1 MTAYISLFFS
11 GFLSATLLPGSSE
24 ALLAFLASDGLDP
37 IWLLVAATLGN
48 TLGALLN
55 YLLGRFC
62 LAFKD
67 RRWFPISAA
76 ALDRGTAWFAR
87 YGVWALLLSWLPVIG
102 DPLTFAAGVL
112 RTKWPLFL
120 VLVGLGKAGRYLV
133 VLLGTL
139 VLTG

>member
-1 MTAYISLFFS
+1 MTAYFSLFLS

-24 ALLAFLASDGLDP
+24 ALLAYLASEGLDP
-37 IWLLVAATLGN
+37 VWLLVAATLGN
-48 TLGALLN
+48 SLGALLN

-67 RRWFPISAA
+67 RRWFPVSAQ
-76 ALDRGTAWFAR
+76 ALDRASAWFAR

-112 RTKWPLFL
+112 RTNWPLFL
-120 VLVGLGKAGRYLV
+120 VLVTLGKAGRYLI

-139 VLTG
+139 TLVG